1 MEQRGIEREKLGQE
15 VATIFG
21 MIVVAV
27 VEMELGIVVDA
38 DAVADAVAE
47 VGGVEERAT
56 RRCYSS
62 LVRQL
67 GLQVGKEHNM
77 QNYVALDWMTGGR
90 EFEG

>member
-38 DAVADAVAE
+38 DADAVVE
-47 VGGVEERAT
+47 VGGVEERVT

-62 LVRQL
+62 LARQL

-77 QNYVALDWMTGGR
+77 QNYVGLDWMTGGR